1 MRIFC
6 LSTTC
11 SRRMILPDCDPP
23 PPASC
28 GPECDTRGGEL
39 WFCSCS
45 WVVGLAPEA
54 GRFFFYW
61 LVTFLFHTFAVSIFR
76 CEGLRLS

>member
-1 MRIFC
+1 MCI
-6 LSTTC
+6 
-11 SRRMILPDCDPP
+11 
-23 PPASC
+23 
-28 GPECDTRGGEL
+28 
-39 WFCSCS
+39 CS

-76 CEGLRLS
+76 YESLQLS

>member
-1 MRIFC
+1 MGGCHHQPATC
-6 LSTTC
+6 LH
-11 SRRMILPDCDPP
+11 LPAV
-23 PPASC
+23 ASPLLASQGAEPWVC
-28 GPECDTRGGEL
+28 I
-39 WFCSCS
+39 CS

-76 CEGLRLS
+76 CERLHLS

>member
-1 MRIFC
+1 VPS
-6 LSTTC
+6 L
-11 SRRMILPDCDPP
+11 
-23 PPASC
+23 ASC
-28 GPECDTRGGEL
+28 GVATSRRRVLTRK
-39 WFCSCS
+39 FCICS

>member
-1 MRIFC
+1 MEIAPAVCTC
-6 LSTTC
+6 LLW
-11 SRRMILPDCDPP
+11 RRNLAEQIGDWWLCV
-23 PPASC
+23 
-28 GPECDTRGGEL
+28 
-39 WFCSCS
+39 CS

-76 CEGLRLS
+76 CGSLQLS